1 MNLNASYT
9 LTNALPSGVN
19 RGKIVGSTGQPS
31 SSMIGNVERE
41 SYIKNLKVYSSVT
54 GFGEILPKCQYFKS
68 LYSSVYLTFGKI
80 LSLLWKFF
88 YMLIGTFSLL
98 QMGK

>member
-19 RGKIVGSTGQPS
+19 LGKIVGSTGQPS

-41 SYIKNLKVYSSVT
+41 SCIKKLKVYSSVT
-54 GFGEILPKCQYFKS
+54 GFGENLPKCQYFKS
-68 LYSSVYLTFGKI
+68 LWQNFEPSME
-80 LSLLWKFF
+80 FF
-88 YMLIGTFSLL
+88 SMLMGTFSLL